1 MRKKG
6 KWLLRKHT
14 SCLTG
19 DGDGD
24 GDCDGDGEGDGGGEG
39 EGEVD
44 DDDDGEG
51 DDDGGG
57 DGDGEVAHGESL
69 KKNIVHD
76 HIIQKLPHYFFIE
89 GAVTNPA
96 ICLVLYPVSI
106 FLSLPTGN
114 GNAFVSRRVHPFI
127 RCYFS

>member
-24 GDCDGDGEGDGGGEG
+24 DDGEGDGGGEG
-39 EGEVD
+39 EGD
-44 DDDDGEG
+44 DD
-51 DDDGGG
+51 G
-57 DGDGEVAHGESL
+57 DGDGEVANDESS

-76 HIIQKLPHYFFIE
+76 HIIQKIASLFIYYFILSWFRLIYCPFGLFFGLTLIVLLE
-89 GAVTNPA
+89 KAFWHNY
-96 ICLVLYPVSI
+96 LV
-106 FLSLPTGN
+106 
-114 GNAFVSRRVHPFI
+114 FV
-127 RCYFS
+127 

>member
-24 GDCDGDGEGDGGGEG
+24 CDGEGEGDGDDDDDDDGDGEG
-39 EGEVD
+39 
-44 DDDDGEG
+44 EG
-51 DDDGGG
+51 DDDG
-57 DGDGEVAHGESL
+57 DGDGEVANDESS
-69 KKNIVHD
+69 KKNIVQD
-76 HIIQKLPHYFFIE
+76 QIIQKIASLFFFSE
-89 GAVTNPA
+89 GTVTNPV
-96 ICLVLYPVSI
+96 IWLVLYPVSI

-114 GNAFVSRRVHPFI
+114 GNAFVSPWVHPYF
-127 RCYFS
+127 RCHFS